1 MSWTEDEDKKQV
13 IESNASVE
21 AQTIQDPEL
30 VDEEV
35 ANQEQE
41 SLDPNTAIWA
51 LLEKTLSDNLIEK
64 RRGRRWKIF
73 FRLTTLAITL
83 ALLGSWFFTSNFEEV
98 SLDEKVV
105 AMIPMRG
112 VIGAG
117 SEIESLEFV
126 ELLDSAYQNSHLE
139 GIIIEMN
146 SPGGSPVHSGIIYD
160 AIRAKEQLHPNVPV
174 IVVVEDMAASGGYYI
189 ASAAHEIYADKA
201 SLVGSI
207 GVISSGFDATSL
219 LEKIGVE
226 RRTFTA
232 GRNKAFLD
240 PFAPMT
246 QEAKV
251 KWQAVLDETHQQFIH
266 AVKEGRGDRL
276 TITDDVFSGMIFTG
290 SQAIKIGLIDGL
302 SSTHQL
308 LNTRFPEAEPIYYQ
322 AKEEPWK
329 ELAKEFG
336 VEVATKIMNTTKF
349 Q

>member
-1 MSWTEDEDKKQV
+1 MSWTEDEDREQSLKNT
-13 IESNASVE
+13 ESPHASTDE
-21 AQTIQDPEL
+21 KTERSQT
-30 VDEEV
+30 
-35 ANQEQE
+35 
-41 SLDPNTAIWA
+41 DPNKEIWS
-51 LLEKTLSDNLIEK
+51 LLEKTLSENLIEK
-64 RRGRRWKIF
+64 RRARRWKIF
-73 FRLTTLAITL
+73 FRFTTLAIFL
-83 ALLGSWFFTSNFEEV
+83 AVIGAWFAKSNFQDVTLEE
-98 SLDEKVV
+98 DIV

-112 VIGAG
+112 VIGADN
-117 SEIESLEFV
+117 EIESSEFV
-126 ELLDSAYQNSHLE
+126 GLLDAAYRNSRLK
-139 GIIIEMN
+139 GVVIEMN

-160 AIRAKEQLHPNVPV
+160 AIRAKEQNYPEIPV

-189 ASAAHEIYADKA
+189 ASAANEIYADKA

-207 GVISSGFDATSL
+207 GVISSGFDASNL

-246 QEAKV
+246 EEAKL
-251 KWQAVLDETHQQFIH
+251 KWQAVLDETHQQFIN

-276 TITDDVFSGMIFTG
+276 VITDDVFSGMVFTG

-302 SSTHQL
+302 ASVNGILDS
-308 LNTRFPEAEPIYYQ
+308 RFPDAEPIIY
-322 AKEEPWK
+322 EPKQDSWK

-336 VEVATKIMNTTKF
+336 VEMATKVINTTSI